1 MEMIMASAPAAQ
13 QPPFPI
19 DPVLAIPEAAK
30 IAGISPWTLK
40 RVARNGDLTIIRLS
54 ERRIGIRMSE
64 LYRWMD
70 TREARA

>member
-1 MEMIMASAPAAQ
+1 MPPIPATQVA
-13 QPPFPI
+13 PFPI

-30 IAGISPWTLK
+30 IAGVSLWTLK
-40 RVARNGDLTIIRLS
+40 RRASDGELTIIKLS
-54 ERRIGIRMSE
+54 TRRIGIRMSE